1 MSQTQRI
8 PPGGYYVKNY
18 APYIGDTIAESFTV
32 MEAGVA
38 ADVAS
43 ETWKMRIEDS
53 ATGTEFLTITNGSGI
68 TFPSAGM
75 VKWVLSAAQTSN
87 FLPKRRYRYDIQ
99 RTKPDGTVKTI
110 QRGEII
116 PTKDITPA

>member
-18 APYIGDTIAESFTV
+18 APYVGDTLSEAFTV

-38 ADVAS
+38 ANVSADM
-43 ETWKMRIEDS
+43 WKMRIED
-53 ATGTEFLTITNGSGI
+53 ATTGTEFLTLTNASGISFPGSGV
-68 TFPSAGM
+68 

-99 RTKPDGTVKTI
+99 RTKSDGTVKTI
-110 QRGEII
+110 QRGEMI
-116 PTKDITPA
+116 PHKDITPA

>member
-8 PPGGYYVKNY
+8 PPGGYHVQNYTPYV
-18 APYIGDTIAESFTV
+18 GDTLAEAFTV
-32 MEAGVA
+32 IEAGVA
-38 ADVAS
+38 ADVAAD
-43 ETWKMRIEDS
+43 TWKMRIEDA
-53 ATGTEFLTITNGSGI
+53 ATGTEFLTLTNGSGFS
-68 TFPSAGM
+68 FPGSGV